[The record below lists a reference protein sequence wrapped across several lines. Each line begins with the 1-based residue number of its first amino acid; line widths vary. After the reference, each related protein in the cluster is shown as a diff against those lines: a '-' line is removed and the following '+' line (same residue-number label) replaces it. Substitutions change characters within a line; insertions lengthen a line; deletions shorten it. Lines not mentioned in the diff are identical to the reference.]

1 MAETSSLGFPAL
13 ENPVNEFI
21 QGQENKNTLSKTW
34 RLMAFFKKKERG
46 EKTGRDSARAA
57 KLFLE

>member
-34 RLMAFFKKKERG
+34 RHCHFTDGVF
-46 EKTGRDSARAA
+46 
-57 KLFLE
+57 